1 MLKKLIKKTINNKY
15 ILFICFLLN
24 YNIAQ
29 ALELKGNFIQ
39 GGLVIGK
46 TETTAKVYLN
56 NINIPVDDE
65 GEFLL
70 QVYEEREPMLYHGSR
85 PQSRHLESRPIKRQ
99 VYVDPRGDIDQRS
112 HVKIL

>member
-1 MLKKLIKKTINNKY
+1 MLKKLIKKIINNKY
-15 ILFICFLLN
+15 SLFICFLLN

-29 ALELKGNFIQ
+29 ALELNGNFIQ

-70 QVYEEREPMLYHGSR
+70 AFSRKNEPLVK
-85 PQSRHLESRPIKRQ
+85 LEVILI
-99 VYVDPRGDIDQRS
+99 GNRS
-112 HVKIL
+112 